1 MQTIAHVESATRAM
15 DHRMDIDESQEITIS
30 IHHKVAELTH
40 ESRLRRMM
48 CRTAVR
54 PPKAVEKTAIAAKR
68 FLELLSQN
76 TVSRNWASFWME
88 WSSGG

>member
-1 MQTIAHVESATRAM
+1 
-15 DHRMDIDESQEITIS
+15 
-30 IHHKVAELTH
+30 
-40 ESRLRRMM
+40 MM

-54 PPKAVEKTAIAAKR
+54 PPEAVKKTAIAAKR

-76 TVSRNWASFWME
+76 TVSRNWASFWIE